1 MLVQAGF
8 KQGRSRIQASYQ
20 AEGIGERGLPKAI
33 IVGASSWRTAYQ
45 SDWMSL
51 PHLTQNQ
58 SLSSLCRCVILTHSI
73 SERQDVAPTSHSKSI
88 PVQPM

>member
-33 IVGASSWRTAYQ
+33 IVGASSRRTAYQ
-45 SDWMSL
+45 SDRMSL
-51 PHLTQNQ
+51 PH
-58 SLSSLCRCVILTHSI
+58 SL
-73 SERQDVAPTSHSKSI
+73 
-88 PVQPM
+88 PVTPKTKKGIDQIYNVKLIARK